1 MSPERCGV
9 IDSRVRERLI
19 AFRPSIYPDV
29 VSDPGGENFTM
40 KPVAVWLLVGGVLLI
55 APFTRIEVSA
65 TRRESSD
72 ESSRPASCAGPE
84 YHEFDFWVGDWD
96 AFDVDDPGKVVAR
109 NRVNRILDGCV
120 LLEDYQ
126 GTNGSKGQSFTIY
139 DASRRVWH
147 QTWVTNRGQLLTI
160 EGKMHDGEMVLS
172 GADLTADGKER
183 QVRGVWKSV
192 NGAVRETAVTSTDGG
207 KTWEPWFDLWFRPHK
222 P

>member
-1 MSPERCGV
+1 
-9 IDSRVRERLI
+9 
-19 AFRPSIYPDV
+19 
-29 VSDPGGENFTM
+29 M
-40 KPVAVWLLVGGVLLI
+40 KPIAVWLQVGAVCLL
-55 APFTRIEVSA
+55 ALSERIESLATHPASSA
-65 TRRESSD
+65 ESSK
-72 ESSRPASCAGPE
+72 PAACATSE
-84 YHEFDFWVGDWD
+84 YRQFDFWVGDWD
-96 AFDVDDPGKVVAR
+96 AFDVDSPDKVVAR

-139 DASRRVWH
+139 DASRKVWH

-160 EGKMHDGEMVLS
+160 EGTMQTDGMVLS
-172 GADLTADGKER
+172 GVDHTADGKER
-183 QVRGVWKSV
+183 NVRGDWKPV